1 MWERLER
8 GDAALGCRAAG
19 CARGATRRCLSAFVQ
34 LMSTSVRLVL
44 EYEVG
49 DYVLVARVQKLGS
62 ASKLVTT

>member
-1 MWERLER
+1 M
-8 GDAALGCRAAG
+8 
-19 CARGATRRCLSAFVQ
+19 SAFVQ